1 MPYQTCIDC
10 GTREHS
16 RCYNST
22 AVRINHDTGRGAKPS
37 DQRKLEE
44 LTKPINVTGTGD
56 TVVDREVI
64 RRIVKLNDYLVQ
76 HNYCIKELT
85 EMVMDLD
92 KRLKKQGDG
101 ITTWYDLAMHQDQ
114 RIKKLEA
121 ILDQEYIR
129 YPKE

>member
-22 AVRINHDTGRGAKPS
+22 AIRINHDTGRGARPS
-37 DQRKLEE
+37 DQFKLEA
-44 LTKPINVTGTGD
+44 LTKKPLNATGE
-56 TVVDREVI
+56 TVVDMEVI
-64 RRIVKLNDYLVQ
+64 RQMVKLNDYLIQ

-92 KRLKKQGDG
+92 RRMKQ
-101 ITTWYDLAMHQDQ
+101 
-114 RIKKLEA
+114 LE
-121 ILDQEYIR
+121 R
-129 YPKE
+129 MV